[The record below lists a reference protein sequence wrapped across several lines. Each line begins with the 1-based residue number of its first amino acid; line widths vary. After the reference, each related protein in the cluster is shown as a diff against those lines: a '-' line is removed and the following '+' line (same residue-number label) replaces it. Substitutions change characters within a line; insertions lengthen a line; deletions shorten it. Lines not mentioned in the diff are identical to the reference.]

1 MVKYKKI
8 RVQQDGEFQSEKILE
23 RLTELMEEEQLFQ
36 DVTLTIESLAE
47 RMSTNRTYVSK
58 AVNENYAMSFRQWLN
73 SYRIEK
79 SIQYML
85 KNPAANQE
93 EIAKASGFMSAS
105 AFNHKFKAVTGTSPR
120 LWLVEKAVGAK

>member
-23 RLTELMEEEQLFQ
+23 RLTELMEEEHLFQ

-58 AVNENYAMSFRQWLN
+58 AVNENFAMSFRQWLN

-85 KNPAANQE
+85 KNPAAARGDCKGKRIHECFCIQ
-93 EIAKASGFMSAS
+93 
-105 AFNHKFKAVTGTSPR
+105 P
-120 LWLVEKAVGAK
+120 